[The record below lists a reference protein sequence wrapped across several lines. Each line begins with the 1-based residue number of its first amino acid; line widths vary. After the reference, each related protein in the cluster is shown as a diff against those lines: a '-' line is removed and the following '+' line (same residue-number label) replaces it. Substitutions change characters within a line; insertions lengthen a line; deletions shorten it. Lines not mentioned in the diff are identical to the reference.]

1 MPGTHLCGRVDHN
14 VVGGQQGADL
24 QQVEML
30 KKRFTTVPVILDS
43 GAYRDIY
50 VCFEQH
56 IFCL

>member
-30 KKRFTTVPVILDS
+30 KKRFDTVPVILDS
-43 GAYRDIY
+43 GAYSD
-50 VCFEQH
+50 
-56 IFCL
+56 